1 MAEGVKKIMG
11 VSERRQRE
19 KENLRKR
26 ILDVSRKIVIAE
38 GFDALTIRR
47 VADAVEYAPGTLYL
61 YFENRDAIARALCV
75 EVFQAMH
82 DALSPVAKIKDPGK
96 RLRAFIRNYVAFAL
110 DRPEM
115 YRLALMSDPKFSDV
129 LLREGPIEGSDGPGQ
144 KTFVLMVKTIA
155 ELRRKEAGAFALA
168 EMVWVAVH
176 GLVSLKIVC
185 HAYPVTP
192 VDALADTL
200 AETLLSGMLQNKQR
214 IRNGRVHSVAI

>member
-1 MAEGVKKIMG
+1 MMFDNKKGVKEIMG

-19 KENLRKR
+19 RENLRKR
-26 ILDVSRKIVIAE
+26 ILDVSREIVVAE

-47 VADAVEYAPGTLYL
+47 VAEAVEYAPGTLYL
-61 YFENRDAIARALCV
+61 YFENRDAIARALCL
-75 EVFQAMH
+75 EVYQAMY
-82 DALSPVAKIKDPGK
+82 DAISPIAKIKDPRK
-96 RLRAFIRNYVAFAL
+96 RFRAFIRKYVAFAL
-110 DRPEM
+110 NQPEM

-129 LLREGPIEGSDGPGQ
+129 LLRDAPIEGAGGPGQ
-144 KTFVLMVKTIA
+144 KTFALMVNTMA

-192 VDALADTL
+192 VNALADTL
-200 AETLLSGMLQNKQR
+200 ADTLLSGILHGKP
-214 IRNGRVHSVAI
+214 